1 MCLNKIALVKKQS
14 SVTVNDAVIF
24 REHEGVLVVIR
35 LAALS
40 DDGKRLNVSPRE
52 KVLTSFMFMRK
63 SILVPKCTDFSIQN
77 A

>member
-1 MCLNKIALVKKQS
+1 MCLKKIALAKKQS
-14 SVTVNDAVIF
+14 SVTVNDAVIL